1 MNIKRIIL
9 FIVLSLFLMGCEN
22 KNLEEE
28 ESLDLNFTEEV
39 SIDFY
44 NEDSVKFSCF
54 ESEGKFSESE
64 YPTIVFLGK
73 INNSTINDIIEKTN
87 DFEENFNFILLDEAD
102 EDSLLDVI
110 NTFRSSDIEVTDYKF
125 YLISDK
131 GNEEIVKKIHSKN
144 DAVFANYLTVA
155 DSEINLNEKITNLLD
170 KKRAIIY
177 DTVIRTENFESRDP
191 EAYKAIDN
199 DKESRWSNSS
209 KEDKEIIFT
218 FDKKQNFFRY
228 MIVSDKDIENF
239 KVEIFED
246 DKWICVEDFENY
258 NSKIIDRYISVKSS
272 NKIKLIFE
280 DSDISIE
287 KIQIFSEYELADK
300 LEYKEFSYKHIDM
313 PYRIYFPENIDDY
326 DKLPLILVLHGSGQ
340 RGKDNRQ
347 TLATTKSES
356 GLVYTFPEVQ
366 ENNPSIVVVPQS
378 AENTL
383 WRDEDLMEAT
393 FALLENLKEEYPS
406 VDGDRIY
413 ATGMS
418 TGAEGV
424 ANMAIVKP
432 DYFAALVL
440 VGGGPNNPVG
450 GAEFVIDTVV
460 PNTNKIA
467 NVPTWLIQAYDDT
480 TRSIDLTNEMVNEYR
495 ALGYNPKYTVYLP
508 GVVGNIANSSH
519 SSWLLSYKDQRIIDW
534 LFKQNKTNRSIKN
547 NPLSPI
553 PEMTN
558 EEVLSISNP
567 GLNYIDFD
575 SYFKE

>member
-1 MNIKRIIL
+1 MKKVIL
-9 FIVLSLFLMGCEN
+9 FILLSLFLMGCEN
-22 KNLEEE
+22 KDLEKKE
-28 ESLDLNFTEEV
+28 ESLDLNFTEDV
-39 SIDFY
+39 SKAFY
-44 NEDSVKFSCF
+44 KEDSVKFSYF
-54 ESEGKFSESE
+54 EAEGEFTESE
-64 YPTIVFLGK
+64 YSTIVFLGK
-73 INNSTINDIIEKTN
+73 ISNSTINDIIEKTN
-87 DFEENFNFILLDEAD
+87 DFEENFNFILLDQAD

-131 GNEEIVKKIHSKN
+131 SNEEVIKKIHSKN
-144 DAVFANYLTVA
+144 DAVFANHLTVS
-155 DSEINLNEKITNLLD
+155 DSEINLNEKITDLLD
-170 KKRAIIY
+170 KRRAIIY
-177 DTVIRTENFESRDP
+177 DTVIRTENFESKDP

-199 DKESRWSNSS
+199 DRESRWSNSS
-209 KEDKEIIFT
+209 NEDKEIVFT

-228 MIVSDKDIENF
+228 NIVSDKEIEKF
-239 KVEIFED
+239 KLEIFED
-246 DKWICVEDFENY
+246 DKWIAIEDFENY

-280 DSDISIE
+280 DDDISIE
-287 KIQIFSEYELADK
+287 KIQIFSEYELADR
-300 LEYKEFSYKHIDM
+300 LDYKEFSYKHIDI
-313 PYRIYFPENIDDY
+313 PYRIYLPEDMDDY

-366 ENNPSIVVVPQS
+366 EKNPSIVVVPQS
-378 AENTL
+378 GDNTL

-406 VDGDRIY
+406 IDSGRIY

-450 GAEFVIDTVV
+450 GAEFVIESVV
-460 PNTNKIA
+460 PNTYKIA
-467 NVPTWLIQAYDDT
+467 DIPTWLFQAYDDSI
-480 TRSIDLTNEMVNEYR
+480 RSIELTNDMVNEYR

-508 GVVGNIANSSH
+508 DVVGNIANSSH
-519 SSWLLSYKDQRIIDW
+519 SCWLLSYKDQRMIDW
-534 LFKQNKTNRSIKN
+534 LFKQNKKNRSIKSS
-547 NPLSPI
+547 PLSPI

-558 EEVLSISNP
+558 EEVLSISKP
-567 GLNYIDFD
+567 DLNYIDFD